1 MVLPAKGKKKQ
12 IWGAESD
19 RIAILERVAREDL
32 WQEGILTEAWEK
44 GGGDLQVYLEEEDS
58 KPGGKWMQTPLNRR
72 VPELW
77 GKEQHGQGRKMM
89 GEMRKSSVREV
100 NWFPQGRTAGLSF
113 EAWSF

>member
-58 KPGGKWMQTPLNRR
+58 MPGGKWMQTPLNRR

-77 GKEQHGQGRKMM
+77 GKEQHGQGRKVM

>member
-44 GGGDLQVYLEEEDS
+44 GGGDL
-58 KPGGKWMQTPLNRR
+58 
-72 VPELW
+72 
-77 GKEQHGQGRKMM
+77 
-89 GEMRKSSVREV
+89 
-100 NWFPQGRTAGLSF
+100 
-113 EAWSF
+113 